1 MKIGSLFSGAG
12 GLDIAVE
19 QFFGAR
25 TVWHCELNPAASKV
39 LAHRWPGVPNL
50 GDITA
55 VDWAEVEPV
64 DILAGGFPCQ
74 DVSAAGRRAGI
85 AEGTRSGLWALFAE
99 VINQLRPRAVVIE
112 NVRGLLSARAYRAM
126 ESEETTVGDGADGPI
141 LRALG
146 AVLGDL
152 ADLGYDAQWTTV
164 AASAVG
170 APHKRERVFIVAHP
184 AGKPWLVNDGDQLR
198 AGWGAQRPG
207 PATGTGSGADPARD
221 GRHEGRP
228 VADPEGQRGTHI
240 ERRGATQ
247 GQPVVAEPGAGD
259 RDCVGPDSEGIRG
272 IRGPAGELAP
282 VDLQPGLCQHCA
294 AALRRAEAGEPALW
308 NDDCCPDPNNCDTT
322 VVDLLPTPVAR
333 DFKGTG
339 PADMNRNSPCMSA
352 IADLLPTPSAANG
365 AGGQTS
371 RSGDRGDE
379 LLLGGIAKAY
389 GSGDLLPT
397 PNAQDGNGGGRY
409 NSDGHQNTL
418 PGTVLDLLPTPKSS
432 DGQRQDCEAERRRN
446 TPSLVAVDHY
456 LPTPSASDATGGGQH
471 PDQREGHTRQLCDY
485 ALLDGTSR
493 WGKYAAAIARWE
505 AVAGPAPSPTE
516 PNRNGNP
523 RLAAAFPEWMM
534 GWPAGWVTAVPG
546 ISRNDALRIIGNGVC
561 PQQAYAALQILVRVS
576 ACEVAE

>member
-1 MKIGSLFSGAG
+1 MKLGSLFSGAG

-55 VDWAEVEPV
+55 VDWSEVEPV

-85 AEGTRSGLWALFAE
+85 AEGTRSGLWAHYAE
-99 VINQLRPRAVVIE
+99 AINQLRPRLVVIE
-112 NVRGLLSARAYRAM
+112 NVRGLLSATAHRAM
-126 ESEETTVGDGADGPI
+126 ESAAPALGNTGTQPV

-152 ADLGYDAQWTTV
+152 ADIGYDAQWTTV

-170 APHKRERVFIVAHP
+170 APHRRERVFIVAHP

-333 DFKGTG
+333 DF
-339 PADMNRNSPCMSA
+339 MNRNSPCMSA
-352 IADLLPTPSAANG
+352 IADLLPTPSVADST
-365 AGGQTS
+365 GGHMT
-371 RSGDRGDE
+371 RSGDRGGE
-379 LLLGGIAKAY
+379 LLLPGVARAY
-389 GSGDLLPT
+389 G
-397 PNAQDGNGGGRY
+397 NG
-409 NSDGHQNTL
+409 
-418 PGTVLDLLPTPKSS
+418 DLLPTPKSS

-546 ISRNDALRIIGNGVC
+546 ISRNDALRICGNGVC

>member
-1 MKIGSLFSGAG
+1 MKLGSLFSGAG

-55 VDWAEVEPV
+55 VDWSEVEPV

-99 VINQLRPRAVVIE
+99 VINQLRPGVVVIE

-126 ESEETTVGDGADGPI
+126 ESEEAAVGDGADEPV

-164 AASAVG
+164 AASDVG
-170 APHKRERVFIVAHP
+170 APHRRERVFIVAHP
-184 AGKPWLVNDGDQLR
+184 AGQPWRVDDGDQLR
-198 AGWGAQRPG
+198 AGRGAQRRG
-207 PATGTGSGADPARD
+207 SDARSGAASNTASD
-221 GRHEGRP
+221 GRNEGRP
-228 VADPEGQRGTHI
+228 
-240 ERRGATQ
+240 
-247 GQPVVAEPGAGD
+247 EPTRILG
-259 RDCVGPDSEGIRG
+259 GPD
-272 IRGPAGELAP
+272 
-282 VDLQPGLCQHCA
+282 
-294 AALRRAEAGEPALW
+294 AALRGDGP
-308 NDDCCPDPNNCDTT
+308 
-322 VVDLLPTPVAR
+322 VDLLPTPVAR
-333 DFKGTG
+333 DFKGAG

-352 IADLLPTPSAANG
+352 IA
-365 AGGQTS
+365 
-371 RSGDRGDE
+371 E
-379 LLLGGIAKAY
+379 
-389 GSGDLLPT
+389 LLPT
-397 PNAQDGNGGGRY
+397 PNAQDGNGGRY

-418 PGTVLDLLPTPKSS
+418 PGEVRMLPTPRAS
-432 DGQRQDCEAERRRN
+432 DGHRGDCEAERQRD
-446 TPSLVAVDHY
+446 TPSLVSVSYY
-456 LPTPSASDATGGGQH
+456 LPTPAASDATGGGQH
-471 PDQREGHTRQLCDY
+471 PDRREGHSRQLCDY

-493 WGKYAAAIARWE
+493 WGKYDAAIARWE

-516 PNRNGNP
+516 PNKNGNP

-534 GWPAGWVTAVPG
+534 GWPAGWVTEVPG
-546 ISRNDALRIIGNGVC
+546 ISRNDALRICGNGVC

-576 ACEVAE
+576 ACEVVE

>member
-25 TVWHCELNPAASKV
+25 TVWHCELNPDASKV

-55 VDWAEVEPV
+55 VDWSTVEPV

-85 AEGTRSGLWALFAE
+85 AEGTRSGLWTLFAE
-99 VINQLRPRAVVIE
+99 VINQLRPGVVVIE
-112 NVRGLLSARAYRAM
+112 NVRGLLSAKANRAM
-126 ESEETTVGDGADGPI
+126 ESAETTVGDGADGPV

-152 ADLGYDAQWTTV
+152 ADIGYDAQWVTV
-164 AASAVG
+164 AAADVG
-170 APHKRERVFIVAHP
+170 APHRRERVFILATP
-184 AGKPWLVNDGDQLR
+184 ADTRHRGESEWPR
-198 AGWGAQRPG
+198 AQ
-207 PATGTGSGADPARD
+207 
-221 GRHEGRP
+221 GRE
-228 VADPEGQRGTHI
+228 EGQRASVGDVA
-240 ERRGATQ
+240 RRC
-247 GQPVVAEPGAGD
+247 GD
-259 RDCVGPDSEGIRG
+259 GS
-272 IRGPAGELAP
+272 
-282 VDLQPGLCQHCA
+282 
-294 AALRRAEAGEPALW
+294 
-308 NDDCCPDPNNCDTT
+308 
-322 VVDLLPTPVAR
+322 VDLLPTPVAR

-352 IADLLPTPSAANG
+352 IADLLPTPSAASG

-389 GSGDLLPT
+389 GSG
-397 PNAQDGNGGGRY
+397 
-409 NSDGHQNTL
+409 
-418 PGTVLDLLPTPKSS
+418 DLLPTPKSS

-493 WGKYAAAIARWE
+493 WGKYAAAIERWE

>member
-1 MKIGSLFSGAG
+1 MKLGSLFSGAG

-55 VDWAEVEPV
+55 VDWSEVEPV

-99 VINQLRPRAVVIE
+99 VINQLRPGVVVIE

-126 ESEETTVGDGADGPI
+126 ESEEAAVGDGADGPI

-184 AGKPWLVNDGDQLR
+184 AGQPWRVDDGDQLR

-207 PATGTGSGADPARD
+207 PATGTGSDAHTARD

-228 VADPEGQRGTHI
+228 
-240 ERRGATQ
+240 
-247 GQPVVAEPGAGD
+247 EPARIIG
-259 RDCVGPDSEGIRG
+259 GPDAAERG
-272 IRGPAGELAP
+272 DGP
-282 VDLQPGLCQHCA
+282 
-294 AALRRAEAGEPALW
+294 
-308 NDDCCPDPNNCDTT
+308 
-322 VVDLLPTPVAR
+322 VDLLPTPVAR

-352 IADLLPTPSAANG
+352 IADLLPTPSAADGNG
-365 AGGQTS
+365 GHMS

-389 GSGDLLPT
+389 DSGGLLPT
-397 PNAQDGNGGGRY
+397 PNAADGDGNSGTRSREALERG
-409 NSDGHQNTL
+409 DHQVNLTDL
-418 PGTVLDLLPTPKSS
+418 PRLLPM
-432 DGQRQDCEAERRRN
+432 
-446 TPSLVAVDHY
+446 
-456 LPTPSASDATGGGQH
+456 
-471 PDQREGHTRQLCDY
+471 CDY

-516 PNRNGNP
+516 PNKNGNP

-534 GWPAGWVTAVPG
+534 GWPAGWVTEVPG
-546 ISRNDALRIIGNGVC
+546 ISRNDALRICGNGVC

-576 ACEVAE
+576 AYGVVE

>member
-25 TVWHCELNPAASKV
+25 TVWHCELNPAAAAV

-55 VDWAEVEPV
+55 VDWSTVEPV
-64 DILAGGFPCQ
+64 DVLCGGFPCQ

-99 VINQLRPRAVVIE
+99 VINELRPRAVVIE

-126 ESEETTVGDGADGPI
+126 ESEEAIVGDGADGPI

-184 AGKPWLVNDGDQLR
+184 AGQPWRVDDGDQLR
-198 AGWGAQRPG
+198 AGWGAQRRG
-207 PATGTGSGADPARD
+207 PDAGAGTAADTRHRGESEWPRAQ
-221 GRHEGRP
+221 GRE
-228 VADPEGQRGTHI
+228 EGQRASVGDVA
-240 ERRGATQ
+240 RRC
-247 GQPVVAEPGAGD
+247 GD
-259 RDCVGPDSEGIRG
+259 GS
-272 IRGPAGELAP
+272 
-282 VDLQPGLCQHCA
+282 
-294 AALRRAEAGEPALW
+294 
-308 NDDCCPDPNNCDTT
+308 
-322 VVDLLPTPVAR
+322 VDLLPTPVAR

-418 PGTVLDLLPTPKSS
+418 PGTVRDLLPTPKSS

-493 WGKYAAAIARWE
+493 WGKYAAAIERWE

>member
-55 VDWAEVEPV
+55 VDWSTVEPV

-85 AEGTRSGLWALFAE
+85 AEGTRSGLWTLFAE
-99 VINQLRPRAVVIE
+99 VINQLRPGVVVIE

-126 ESEETTVGDGADGPI
+126 ESAETTVGDGADGPV

-152 ADLGYDAQWTTV
+152 ADIGYDAQWVTV
-164 AASAVG
+164 AAADVG
-170 APHKRERVFIVAHP
+170 APHRRERVFILATP
-184 AGKPWLVNDGDQLR
+184 ADTRHRGESEWPR
-198 AGWGAQRPG
+198 AQ
-207 PATGTGSGADPARD
+207 
-221 GRHEGRP
+221 GRE
-228 VADPEGQRGTHI
+228 EGQRASVGDVAR
-240 ERRGATQ
+240 RRGD
-247 GQPVVAEPGAGD
+247 G
-259 RDCVGPDSEGIRG
+259 S
-272 IRGPAGELAP
+272 
-282 VDLQPGLCQHCA
+282 VDLLPTPNAADGNGGGRFNSCGHQSTLPG
-294 AALRRAEAGEPALW
+294 
-308 NDDCCPDPNNCDTT
+308 T
-322 VVDLLPTPVAR
+322 VRDLLPTPVAR
-333 DFKGTG
+333 DHKGAG
-339 PADMNRNSPCMSA
+339 PADMKRHSPNMSA
-352 IADLLPTPSAANG
+352 IADLLPTPSAASG

-389 GSGDLLPT
+389 GSG
-397 PNAQDGNGGGRY
+397 
-409 NSDGHQNTL
+409 
-418 PGTVLDLLPTPKSS
+418 DLLPTPKSS

-456 LPTPSASDATGGGQH
+456 LPTPSASYATGGGQH
-471 PDQREGHTRQLCDY
+471 PDQHEGHTRQLCDY

-493 WGKYAAAIARWE
+493 WGKYAAAIERWE
-505 AVAGPAPSPTE
+505 QVTGRPAPSPTE

-534 GWPAGWVTAVPG
+534 GWPAGWVTEVPG

-561 PQQAYAALQILVRVS
+561 PHQAHTAIRLLISVS
-576 ACEVAE
+576 VVEVAS

>member
-1 MKIGSLFSGAG
+1 MKLGSLFSGAG

-55 VDWAEVEPV
+55 VDWSEVEPV

-99 VINQLRPRAVVIE
+99 VINQLRPGVVVIE

-126 ESEETTVGDGADGPI
+126 ESAESTVGDGADGPI

-152 ADLGYDAQWTTV
+152 ADLGYDAQWITL

-184 AGKPWLVNDGDQLR
+184 AGQPWRVDDGDQLR
-198 AGWGAQRPG
+198 AGRGAQRRG
-207 PATGTGSGADPARD
+207 SDARSGAASNTASD

-228 VADPEGQRGTHI
+228 
-240 ERRGATQ
+240 
-247 GQPVVAEPGAGD
+247 EPARISG
-259 RDCVGPDSEGIRG
+259 RPD
-272 IRGPAGELAP
+272 
-282 VDLQPGLCQHCA
+282 V
-294 AALRRAEAGEPALW
+294 ALRGDGP
-308 NDDCCPDPNNCDTT
+308 
-322 VVDLLPTPVAR
+322 VDLLPTPVAR

-352 IADLLPTPSAANG
+352 IADLLPTPNAA
-365 AGGQTS
+365 
-371 RSGDRGDE
+371 
-379 LLLGGIAKAY
+379 
-389 GSGDLLPT
+389 
-397 PNAQDGNGGGRY
+397 DGNGGGRY

-418 PGTVLDLLPTPKSS
+418 PGTVRDLLPTPS
-432 DGQRQDCEAERRRN
+432 
-446 TPSLVAVDHY
+446 AVDGERG
-456 LPTPSASDATGGGQH
+456 PDFARASRDGSGG
-471 PDQREGHTRQLCDY
+471 DDLVTLCAKSTR
-485 ALLDGTSR
+485 DGR

-516 PNRNGNP
+516 PNKNGNP
-523 RLAAAFPEWMM
+523 RLTAAFPEWMM
-534 GWPAGWVTAVPG
+534 GWPAGWVTEVPG

-576 ACEVAE
+576 ACEVVE